1 MSQTA
6 RHPLPLGSWLMLALT
21 LLALALRAYR
31 LDFQSLWSDEG
42 ISLLRAQQPISQLL
56 REMPVEHAPGYFV
69 LLHGWVAFAGES
81 DYALRFPSLWAGVLA
96 LPLLYRLGADLGSR
110 RAGAAAAFLFSVN
123 PFQVWYAQEARM
135 YSWVLASALVAT
147 WAMWRLCASQRA
159 RLRWGALYAL
169 SVAAVV
175 YLHHYGALTPLAH
188 AVCLFIW
195 SIAARLAPPARR
207 AARDWLAAVGAAF
220 ILYLPWLPRALGI
233 LKFPGWRAPADP
245 WQIPGRYLAAYTL
258 GDAMPA
264 PWRPWLMA
272 LYLALAAVGVIAW
285 RQIDRRR
292 RATSFAPSASA
303 LLLAATLVPWAA
315 AFALALRDPDFHER
329 YTIAISG
336 PLLLLIAG
344 GVALVECPV
353 ASPNRKLRRVLNGIL
368 PAVIL
373 AGLLATS
380 GAALHR
386 LYTDSSL
393 HKPDYR
399 AAASRIAAA
408 EQPGDIILVDGP
420 DPQKVFLHYYH
431 GPAPVHDLRAL
442 QGASKEEVDATLSEL
457 TRDARRA
464 WGIRYFHPPA
474 AIQSWLARHGWPAAA
489 SEHNGIHV
497 TLYGLEAGWARR
509 EAKTPNLNFGP
520 SLTLTEVEIDDLSA
534 LRAGDLLRVTTHW
547 YVRAPLPDLKFS
559 LRLQDAS
566 GRVWAAEDYV
576 PRDWFS
582 PTSRWKPDDETFDPH
597 GLLLP
602 PDLPP
607 GRYRVTL
614 RLYDA
619 TTLIPLTTA
628 VGDDVTL
635 AEATIGPRR

>member
-1 MSQTA
+1 MSHAA
-6 RHPLPLGSWLMLALT
+6 RRPLLLLSWLTLALT
-21 LLALALRAYR
+21 LFALALRAYH

-42 ISLLRAQQPISQLL
+42 ISLLRAQQSIPELL

-69 LLHGWVAFAGES
+69 LLHGWIALVGES
-81 DYALRFPSLWAGVLA
+81 DYALRFPSLWASVLA

-135 YSWVLASALVAT
+135 YSWMLASALVAT
-147 WAMWRLCASQRA
+147 WAMWRLCTGQRA
-159 RLRWGALYAL
+159 RLQWGVVYAL

-195 SIAARLAPPARR
+195 LIAARLAPSARR
-207 AARDWLAAVGAAF
+207 AARSWLTAAGAAF
-220 ILYLPWLPRALGI
+220 LLYLPWLPRALGI
-233 LKFPGWRAPADP
+233 LEFPGWRAPADP

-264 PWRPWLMA
+264 PWRPWLAA
-272 LYLALAAVGVIAW
+272 LYLALAAMGVVAW
-285 RQIDRRR
+285 RQVDRRR
-292 RATSFAPSASA
+292 RAAAGAVSASA
-303 LLLAATLVPWAA
+303 LLLAATFVPWAA
-315 AFALALRDPDFHER
+315 AFALALRTPDFHER

-336 PLLLLIAG
+336 PLLLLAAG
-344 GVALVECPV
+344 GLALVERPV
-353 ASPNRKLRRVLNGIL
+353 ASPSRKPRRALNGL
-368 PAVIL
+368 LAAAVL
-373 AGLLATS
+373 AGLLAAS

-399 AAASRIAAA
+399 AAALRIAAA

-420 DPQKVFLHYYH
+420 DPQKVFLHYYR
-431 GPAPVHDLRAL
+431 GPAPVHDLREL
-442 QGASKEEVDATLSEL
+442 QDASKEEIDAALGEL
-457 TRDARRA
+457 TRGARRA
-464 WGIRYFHPPA
+464 WGLRYFHPPA
-474 AIQSWLARHGWPAAA
+474 AIQAWLAKHGWPAAA
-489 SEHNGIHV
+489 SEHNGIYV

-509 EAKTPNLNFGP
+509 EAITPNLAFGP
-520 SLTLTEVEIDDLSA
+520 SLILTEVEIDDLSA
-534 LRAGDLLRVTTHW
+534 LQAGDLVRVTTHW
-547 YVRAPLPDLKFS
+547 YVRAALPDLKFS

-576 PRDWFS
+576 PRDWLS
-582 PTSRWKPDDETFDPH
+582 PTSKWKVDNETFDPH

-607 GRYRVTL
+607 GLYGVTL

-619 TTLIPLTTA
+619 TTLVPLTTA

-635 AEATIGPRR
+635 AEATIGWQR

>member
-1 MSQTA
+1 MSHA
-6 RHPLPLGSWLMLALT
+6 VRRSLSSLSWLILALA
-21 LLALALRAYR
+21 LLALALRAYH

-42 ISLLRAQQPISQLL
+42 ISLLRAQQPISRLL

-69 LLHGWVAFAGES
+69 LLRGWIALAGES

-110 RAGAAAAFLFSVN
+110 RAGAVAVLLFSVN

-135 YSWVLASALVAT
+135 YSWVLAGALVAT

-159 RLRWGALYAL
+159 RSRWGAAYAL

-175 YLHHYGALTPLAH
+175 YMHHYGALTPLAH
-188 AVCLFIW
+188 AAYLFIW
-195 SIAARLAPPARR
+195 LFAARLAPSARR
-207 AARDWLAAVGAAF
+207 AARGWLTAVGAAF
-220 ILYLPWLPRALGI
+220 LLYLPWLPRALGI
-233 LKFPGWRAPADP
+233 LEFPGWRAPVDP
-245 WQIPGRYLAAYTL
+245 WQIPSRYLAAYTL
-258 GDAMPA
+258 GDAMPT
-264 PWRPWLMA
+264 PWRPWLTA
-272 LYLALAAVGVIAW
+272 LYLALAVGGVLAW

-292 RATSFAPSASA
+292 HAATSLPSAST
-303 LLLAATLVPWAA
+303 LPLTATLVPWAA
-315 AFALALRDPDFHER
+315 AFVLALRTPDFHER
-329 YTIAISG
+329 YTIAVSG
-336 PLLLLIAG
+336 PLLLLVAG
-344 GVALVECPV
+344 GAALVERPV
-353 ASPNRKLRRVLNGIL
+353 VSPSRKLGHALNGL
-368 PAVIL
+368 LSAAIL
-373 AGLLATS
+373 AGLLTAS

-399 AAASRIAAA
+399 AAALRIAAA

-420 DPQKVFLHYYH
+420 DPQKVFLHYYR
-431 GPAPVHDLRAL
+431 GQAPVYDLREL
-442 QGASKEEVDATLSEL
+442 QDASKEEIDAALSEL
-457 TRDARRA
+457 TRGARRA

-474 AIQSWLARHGWPAAA
+474 AIQAWLAKHGWPAAA
-489 SEHNGIHV
+489 SEHNGIYV

-509 EAKTPNLNFGP
+509 TAPTPHLAFGP

-534 LRAGDLLRVTTHW
+534 LQAGDLLRVTTHW
-547 YVRAPLPDLKFS
+547 YVRAALPDLKFS

-582 PTSRWKPDDETFDPH
+582 PTSKWEIDNEMFDPH

-607 GRYRVTL
+607 GPYQVTL

-619 TTLIPLTTA
+619 ATLIPLATA
-628 VGDDVTL
+628 AGDDVTL
-635 AEATIGPRR
+635 AEATIGWQR

>member
-1 MSQTA
+1 MSHAA
-6 RHPLPLGSWLMLALT
+6 RRPLPLWSWLMLVLT
-21 LLALALRAYR
+21 LLALVLRAYH

-42 ISLLRAQQPISQLL
+42 ISLLRAQQALPRLL

-69 LLHGWVAFAGES
+69 LLHGWIALAGES
-81 DYALRFPSLWAGVLA
+81 DYALRFPSLWASVLA

-110 RAGAAAAFLFSVN
+110 RAGAVAAFLFSVN

-135 YSWVLASALVAT
+135 YSWVLATALAAT
-147 WAMWRLCASQRA
+147 WAMWRLCASRRA
-159 RLRWGALYAL
+159 RLWWSARYAL

-175 YLHHYGALTPLAH
+175 YLHHYGALTPLSH
-188 AVCLFIW
+188 AVCLLAW
-195 SIAARLAPPARR
+195 LIAVRLAPSARR

-220 ILYLPWLPRALGI
+220 VLYLPWLPRALGI
-233 LKFPGWRAPADP
+233 LEFPGWRAPTDP

-264 PWRPWLMA
+264 LWRPWLTA
-272 LYLALAAVGVIAW
+272 LYLALAAVGVVAW
-285 RQIDRRR
+285 QQIDRHR
-292 RATSFAPSASA
+292 RAASSAPSASA
-303 LLLAATLVPWAA
+303 LLLATTLVPWAA

-336 PLLLLIAG
+336 PLLLLVAG
-344 GVALVECPV
+344 GAALVERPT
-353 ASPNRKLRRVLNGIL
+353 ASPSHKLRRVLNGLL
-368 PAVIL
+368 PAAIL
-373 AGLLATS
+373 AGLLAAS

-386 LYTDSSL
+386 LYTDGSL

-399 AAASRIAAA
+399 AAALRIAAA

-431 GPAPVHDLRAL
+431 GSASVHDLRTL
-442 QGASKEEVDATLSEL
+442 QDASKEEIDAALREL
-457 TRDARRA
+457 TRGARRA

-474 AIQSWLARHGWPAAA
+474 AIQAWLAKRGWPAAA

-509 EAKTPNLNFGP
+509 EVKTPNLDFGP
-520 SLTLTEVEIDDLSA
+520 SLTLTEVEIDDLAA
-534 LRAGDLLRVTTHW
+534 LQAGDLLRVTTHW
-547 YVRAPLPDLKFS
+547 YVHAALPDLKFS

-582 PTSRWKPDDETFDPH
+582 PTSRWEVDNETFDPH

-607 GRYRVTL
+607 GPYRVTL

-619 TTLIPLTTA
+619 ATLIPLTTA
-628 VGDDVTL
+628 AGDDVTL

>member
-1 MSQTA
+1 MSHAA
-6 RHPLPLGSWLMLALT
+6 RRSLPVWSWLMLALT
-21 LLALALRAYR
+21 LLALALRAYH

-42 ISLLRAQQPISQLL
+42 ISLLRAQQPLPRLL

-69 LLHGWVAFAGES
+69 LLHGWIALAGES
-81 DYALRFPSLWAGVLA
+81 DYALRFPSLWASVLA
-96 LPLLYRLGADLGSR
+96 LPLLYRLGADLGSQ
-110 RAGAAAAFLFSVN
+110 RAGAAAALLFGVN

-135 YSWVLASALVAT
+135 YSWVLTAALVAT
-147 WAMWRLCASQRA
+147 WAMWHLCASQRA

-169 SVAAVV
+169 SVAAGV

-188 AVCLFIW
+188 AVCLSIW
-195 SIAARLAPPARR
+195 LIAARLAPPARR
-207 AARDWLAAVGAAF
+207 AARDWLAAAGVAF

-233 LKFPGWRAPADP
+233 LEFPGWRAPADP

-264 PWRPWLMA
+264 PWRPWLIA
-272 LYLALAAVGVIAW
+272 LYLVLTAVGVVAW
-285 RQIDRRR
+285 WQIDRRR
-292 RATSFAPSASA
+292 RAASSAPSVSA

-344 GVALVECPV
+344 GAELVERPV
-353 ASPNRKLRRVLNGIL
+353 ASPSRKLRRALGELLLV
-368 PAVIL
+368 VIL
-373 AGLLATS
+373 AGLLAAS

-399 AAASRIAAA
+399 AAALRIAAA
-408 EQPGDIILVDGP
+408 EQPGDIVLVDGP

-442 QGASKEEVDATLSEL
+442 QDASKEEVDATLREL
-457 TRDARRA
+457 TRGARRA
-464 WGIRYFHPPA
+464 WGVRYFHLPA
-474 AIQSWLARHGWPAAA
+474 AIQAWLAKHGWPAAA

-509 EAKTPNLNFGP
+509 EIKAPNLDFGP

-534 LRAGDLLRVTTHW
+534 LQAGDLLRVTTHW
-547 YVRAPLPDLKFS
+547 YVHAALPDLKFS

-582 PTSRWKPDDETFDPH
+582 PTSKWKVDNETFDPH

-602 PDLPP
+602 SDLPS
-607 GRYRVTL
+607 GLYRVTL